1 MSRWTTQQVL
11 DAAPD
16 QSSVKA
22 ARSLARPGPWSG
34 TGATDGLLWGKCQ
47 GSGRTPY
54 QVSIDLKAPAYRCS
68 CPSRKFPCKHA
79 LALLLLWAG
88 GGDVAEVSEPSDFAS
103 EWMESRSARAETA
116 ATKVAAHAD
125 PAARA
130 KRVEERVAT
139 MSAGIEEF
147 ALWLTDLVRGGTAAA
162 RGRDHAYWDEAA
174 ARLVDS
180 QCPALAA
187 DVRATASLVHRG
199 DDWNE
204 QLLRVIGH
212 WWLVVT
218 AWRRRDILPEAH
230 RDDVRSALGWAYP
243 TDDVRAGTT
252 VTDRWLVLGS
262 HRTDTGRLLEQRTWF
277 HGLDTGERVV
287 VLDFAAG
294 GQPLPVAQLTGAVV
308 RATLALYPGSAP
320 RRALVVG
327 DPERVSAGGPT
338 PVAAGGP
345 TPGEGDVA
353 TALRAVAAAR
363 AESPLVRRVPL
374 VLESVSLGV
383 DHLVDA
389 TGAALPLVAGRD
401 PWPVLAAT
409 GGRPTTCFGE
419 WDAAGFRPLSVVVDD
434 GWVTC
439 G

>member
-103 EWMESRSARAETA
+103 EWMESRSARAGQA
-116 ATKVAAHAD
+116 AAAPAAPVD

-130 KRVEERVAT
+130 RRAQERVAT

-162 RGRDHAYWDEAA
+162 RGRDRAYWEEAA

-187 DVRATASLVHRG
+187 DVRATGSLVHRG

-218 AWRRRDILPEAH
+218 AWRRRDTLPDAH
-230 RDDVRSALGWAYP
+230 RDDVRSALGWAYA
-243 TDDVRAGTT
+243 TDDVRAGTR

-287 VLDFAAG
+287 LLDFAAG

-308 RATLALYPGSAP
+308 RATLALYPGSAS
-320 RRALVVG
+320 RRALMVG
-327 DPERVSAGGPT
+327 DPE
-338 PVAAGGP
+338 PVAAGGS
-345 TPGEGDVA
+345 TPPGGDVE
-353 TALRAVAAAR
+353 TALGAVAAAR
-363 AESPLVRRVPL
+363 AESPLLRRVPL

-389 TGAALPLVAGRD
+389 SGAALPLVGGRD
-401 PWPVLAAT
+401 PWPVLAVT

-434 GWVTC
+434 RWVTC

>member
-1 MSRWTTQQVL
+1 MSRWTIQQVL

-16 QSSVKA
+16 QGSVKA

-54 QVSIDLKAPAYRCS
+54 QVSIDLEAPAFRCS

-79 LALLLLWAG
+79 LALLLLWAQG
-88 GGDVAEVSEPSDFAS
+88 DDVADVSEPSDFAS
-103 EWMESRSARAETA
+103 EWVQARATRAEAA
-116 ATKVAAHAD
+116 ATRVAAPAD
-125 PAARA
+125 PGARA
-130 KRVEERVAT
+130 KRAEERVAT

-162 RGRDHAYWDEAA
+162 RGRDHDYWDGAA

-187 DVRATASLVHRG
+187 DVRATGSLVHRG
-199 DDWNE
+199 DDWND
-204 QLLRVIGH
+204 QLLRVLGR
-212 WWLVVT
+212 WWLVVM
-218 AWRRRDILPEAH
+218 AWRRREHLSDAH
-230 RDDVRSALGWAYP
+230 REDVRSALGWPYA
-243 TDDVRAGTT
+243 TDDVRAGST

-262 HRTDTGRLLEQRTWF
+262 HRADTGRLLEQRTWF

-294 GQPLPVAQLTGAVV
+294 GQALPVPQLTGAVV

-327 DPERVSAGGPT
+327 DLEPVDVGGSPS
-338 PVAAGGP
+338 
-345 TPGEGDVA
+345 GEEDVA
-353 TALRAVAAAR
+353 TALATVAAAR
-363 AESPLVRRVPL
+363 EESPLVRRVPL
-374 VLESVSLGV
+374 LLESVTLGV
-383 DHLVDA
+383 EHLVDA
-389 TGAALPLVAGRD
+389 TGAALPLVTGRD
-401 PWPVLAAT
+401 PWPVLAVT
-409 GGRPTTCFGE
+409 GGHPTTCFGE
-419 WDAAGFRPLSVVVDD
+419 WDASGFRPLSVVVDHR
-434 GWVTC
+434 WVTC

>member
-1 MSRWTTQQVL
+1 MSRWTIQQVL

-16 QSSVKA
+16 QSSLKA
-22 ARSLARPGPWSG
+22 ARSLARPGPWSD

-79 LALLLLWAG
+79 VALLLLWAEG
-88 GGDVAEVSEPSDFAS
+88 ADIAEVSEPSDFAN
-103 EWMESRSARAETA
+103 EWMQSRSARAETA
-116 ATKVAAHAD
+116 STRVVAPAD
-125 PAARA
+125 PGARA
-130 KRVEERVAT
+130 KRAAERVAT

-162 RGRDHAYWDEAA
+162 RGRDYDYWDGAA

-187 DVRATASLVHRG
+187 DVRATGSLVHRG

-204 QLLRVIGH
+204 HLLRVIGH
-212 WWLVVT
+212 WWLVVS
-218 AWRRRDILPEAH
+218 AWRRREELPDAH
-230 RDDVRSALGWAYP
+230 REDVRSALGWAYA
-243 TDDVRAGTT
+243 TDDVRAGAT

-294 GQPLPVAQLTGAVV
+294 GQALPVAQLTGAVV

-327 DPERVSAGGPT
+327 DPE
-338 PVAAGGP
+338 PVAAAGSA
-345 TPGEGDVA
+345 PGEGDVA
-353 TALRAVAAAR
+353 TALTAVAAAR

-383 DHLVDA
+383 DHLVDVS
-389 TGAALPLVAGRD
+389 GAALPLVPGRD

-409 GGRPTTCFGE
+409 GGHPTTCFGE
-419 WDAAGFRPLSVVVDD
+419 WDAGGFRPLSVVVDD
-434 GWVTC
+434 RWVTC

>member
-1 MSRWTTQQVL
+1 ML

-16 QSSVKA
+16 QTSVKA

-34 TGATDGLLWGKCQ
+34 TGATDELLWGKCQ

-88 GGDVAEVSEPSDFAS
+88 GGEVAEVSEPSDFAS
-103 EWMESRSARAETA
+103 EWLESRSVRAETA
-116 ATKVAAHAD
+116 ATKVAGPAD

-130 KRVEERVAT
+130 KRAEERVAT

-162 RGRDHAYWDEAA
+162 RGREHTYWDEAA

-218 AWRRRDILPEAH
+218 AWRRRDALPDAH

-277 HGLDTGERVV
+277 HGLGTGERVV

-294 GQPLPVAQLTGAVV
+294 GQPLPLAQLTGAVV
-308 RATLALYPGSAP
+308 GATLALYPGSAP

-327 DPERVSAGGPT
+327 EPE
-338 PVAAGGP
+338 PVAAAGAARVAGGGP
-345 TPGEGDVA
+345 APGEGDVA
-353 TALRAVAAAR
+353 TALRVVAAAR

-374 VLESVSLGV
+374 VLEAVSLGV

-419 WDAAGFRPLSVVVDD
+419 WDAAGFRPLSVVVDER
-434 GWVTC
+434 WVTC